1 MEPVSAG
8 ATAPW
13 WAPAAI
19 AGGAS
24 FLGSVGSAVFGASQ
38 ANKQMDFQE
47 RMSSTAHQREV
58 EDLRKAGLNPILSAK
73 LGGSSTPPGAQANV
87 PDLGSSA
94 KAGIEAQ
101 LAASQIN
108 LAKAQAF
115 DVTSSARLKNV
126 QADDVLQT
134 RQDRLFQLR
143 ADVARLLDQA
153 DLTWQQQQQINKY
166 MSLLDKQIEATDIAN
181 QSSALGLERDKKEAK
196 FWKGPGGTA
205 APYIREFGTSARAVM
220 EGYMDL
226 KRMRRGDLP
235 EFEHTE
241 TYRDSYGN
249 HHMDRYRQRG
259 RR

>member
-1 MEPVSAG
+1 MEPVSAV

-24 FLGSVGSAVFGASQ
+24 LLGSVGSAVFGASQ

-87 PDLGSSA
+87 PDFGSSA

-101 LAASQIN
+101 AVASQIN

-115 DVTSSARLKNV
+115 DTVSSARLKNV

-134 RQDRLFQLR
+134 RQDRLMQLR
-143 ADVARLLDQA
+143 AQA
-153 DLTWQQQQQINKY
+153 DQMLSDSDLSWQEAQKVAKY
-166 MSLLDKQIEATDIAN
+166 ISLLDEQIAGARIEN

-196 FWKGPGGTA
+196 FWRGPGGTA